1 MPKLATP
8 LSESQIRALQPRDT
22 RYSVA
27 DGKGLVL
34 EVMSTGKKVWRFRYT
49 LNGCRQPMVTI
60 GDYQLMSLRVARARA
75 QKYAEMVAKGLSPV
89 SMARQDRGAEKRVD
103 ILRDAAELYV
113 ASEIARKS
121 EEYRRTTQR
130 ALDKDILPA
139 IGHKQITQVTTED
152 IHSICDAIKRRGA
165 PQMALHTRNVVR
177 RLYAFLIARHLAD
190 ANPAASIPA
199 RTIANQDGRT
209 RVLSADEIGVLLRAI
224 YTSDI
229 RRPLKLALHL
239 LVLTMASKS
248 ELIQATWREIDLDA
262 VIWTIPAARAIN
274 GRERR
279 IYLSAQAVTMLRELR
294 ESKASRTY
302 VFPSTR
308 GNEDRPIAKGTL
320 NQAVKTLGLQ
330 GEHFVLDDFRRTAA
344 NHLRALVQSTVGE
357 SDQGQSTDVSTRER
371 NVSDP
376 SQHEMQLWADFV
388 DAQFAG
394 ETHASVGLPRAA
406 RGVE

>member
-27 DGKGLVL
+27 DGKGLIL
-34 EVMSTGKKVWRFRYT
+34 EVMPTGKKVWRFRYT
-49 LNGCRQPMVTI
+49 LNGRRQPMVTI

-75 QKYAEMVAKGLSPV
+75 QKYAEMVAKGLSPI
-89 SMARQDRGAEKRVD
+89 SIARQDRGAEKRVD

-139 IGHKQITQVTTED
+139 IGHKAIAQVTTED
-152 IHSICDAIKRRGA
+152 IQSICDAIKRRGA
-165 PQMALHTRNVVR
+165 PQMALHTRNVVK

-209 RVLSADEIGVLLRAI
+209 RVLSADEIGTVLHAI
-224 YTSDI
+224 YTSDT

-248 ELIQATWREIDLDA
+248 ELIEATWREIDLDA
-262 VIWTIPAARAIN
+262 GIWTIPATRASN
-274 GRERR
+274 GCERR
-279 IYLSAQAVTMLRELR
+279 VYLSAQALTMLQELR
-294 ESKASRTY
+294 QSKASRTY
-302 VFPSTR
+302 LFPSTR

-320 NQAVKTLGLQ
+320 NQTVKTLGLQ
-330 GEHFVLDDFRRTAA
+330 GEPFVLHDFRRTAVS
-344 NHLRALVQSTVGE
+344 HLCALVQSTVRE
-357 SDQGQSTDVSTRER
+357 NDRGQTVDVSTDER
-371 NVSDP
+371 SGSDP
-376 SQHEMQLWADFV
+376 SQYEMQLWADFV
-388 DAQFAG
+388 ARQFTE
-394 ETHASVGLPRAA
+394 ETHASVGLLRAA
-406 RGVE
+406 GAE

>member
-8 LSESQIRALQPRDT
+8 LSESQIRALQPREA

-27 DGKGLVL
+27 DGKGLIL
-34 EVMSTGKKVWRFRYT
+34 EVMPTGKKVWRFRYT
-49 LNGCRQPMVTI
+49 LNGHRQPMVTI
-60 GDYQLMSLRVARARA
+60 GDYQLMSLRVARTRA
-75 QKYAEMVAKGLSPV
+75 LKYAEMVANGLSPV

-121 EEYRRTTQR
+121 DEYRRTTQR

-139 IGHKQITQVTTED
+139 IGHKAFAQVTTED
-152 IHSICDAIKRRGA
+152 IQSICDAIKRRGS
-165 PQMALHTRNVVR
+165 PQMALHTRNVVK

-190 ANPAASIPA
+190 ANPAESIPA

-209 RVLSADEIGVLLRAI
+209 RILSSDEIGVLLRAI

-248 ELIQATWREIDLDA
+248 ELIEATWREIDLDA
-262 VIWTIPAARAIN
+262 GIWTVPAARASN
-274 GRERR
+274 GRERH
-279 IYLSAQAVTMLRELR
+279 IYLSTQAVTMLRESR

-320 NQAVKTLGLQ
+320 NQAVKTLGLK
-330 GEHFVLDDFRRTAA
+330 GEHFVLHDLRRTALG
-344 NHLRALVQSTVGE
+344 HPCALMQSTVGWSGQGE
-357 SDQGQSTDVSTRER
+357 SDNAPMHDR
-371 NVSDP
+371 NGRDP
-376 SQHEMQLWADFV
+376 TQHEMQLWADFV
-388 DAQFAG
+388 DAQFA
-394 ETHASVGLPRAA
+394 EDAQASVRLPRTID
-406 RGVE
+406 VK

>member
-8 LSESQIRALQPRDT
+8 LSESQIRALQPRET

-27 DGKGLVL
+27 DGKGLIL
-34 EVMSTGKKVWRFRYT
+34 EIMSTGKKVWRFRYT
-49 LNGCRQPMVTI
+49 LNGRRQPMVTI

-113 ASEIARKS
+113 ASDIARKS

-139 IGHKQITQVTTED
+139 IGHKPIAQVTTED
-152 IHSICDAIKRRGA
+152 IQSICDAVKRRGA
-165 PQMALHTRNVVR
+165 PQMALHIRNVVK

-190 ANPAASIPA
+190 ANPAESIPA
-199 RTIANQDGRT
+199 RTVASQDGRT
-209 RVLSADEIGVLLRAI
+209 RVLSANEIGVLLRAI

-248 ELIQATWREIDLDA
+248 ELIEAIWREIDLDA
-262 VIWTIPAARAIN
+262 STWTISAARASN

-308 GNEDRPIAKGTL
+308 GDKDRPIAKGTL

-330 GEHFVLDDFRRTAA
+330 GEHFVLHDFRRTAA
-344 NHLRALVQSTVGE
+344 SHLRALVQSTVR
-357 SDQGQSTDVSTRER
+357 DQSQSADVSTQER

-376 SQHEMQLWADFV
+376 SQQEMQLWADFV

-394 ETHASVGLPRAA
+394 KTHASVGLLRAA
-406 RGVE
+406 PGVE